1 MIKYASNDF
10 LALKISYM
18 NDIANLCELVG
29 ADIQD
34 VAKGMSYDERI
45 GNRFLNAGIGFGGS
59 CFPKDTKALE
69 YLARQNGYELRTI
82 KAAIDVNTDQKTML
96 YKKACRRL
104 ITFNGLKV
112 AVLGLTFKPG
122 TDDLREAPSLENV
135 PLLLDHGADIYA
147 YDPVGTDNFK
157 KKYSEGRHGKGSITY
172 VENPEEALK
181 GANVCFIFT
190 EWGEI
195 KAVKPEA
202 YKKLM
207 RTPLVYDGRNIYDVN
222 EMYEADVEYYSIG
235 RPHRNYNQA
244 LLEVA
249 AAKY

>member
-29 ADIQD
+29 ANIQD
-34 VAKGMSYDERI
+34 VSEGMSYDERI
-45 GNRFLNAGIGFGGS
+45 GRKFLNAGIGYGGS

-82 KAAIDVNTDQKTML
+82 KAAIDVNKDQKTKL
-96 YKKACRRL
+96 FKKASRRL

-122 TDDLREAPSLENV
+122 TDDLREAASLENV
-135 PLLLDHGADIYA
+135 PLLLDKGAEIYA
-147 YDPVGTDNFK
+147 YDPVGRKNFERL
-157 KKYSEGRHGKGSITY
+157 YPEGKCGEGSIHY
-172 VENPEEALK
+172 VDNIEEALN

-190 EWGEI
+190 EWKEI
-195 KAVKPEA
+195 KDIKPET
-202 YKKLM
+202 YKMLM
-207 RTPLVYDGRNIYDVN
+207 RTPLVYDGRNIYDIN
-222 EMYEADVEYYSIG
+222 NMRDYGIEYNSIG
-235 RPHRNYNQA
+235 RPIYKITDV
-244 LLEVA
+244 LYEVA
-249 AAKY
+249 ATKR